1 MGNACGDRIAIGNGN
16 QFLRFGS
23 LKSLRRRP
31 GYPGRCRFT
40 FTPLGHSCRNVLIR
54 VLGAAAGGGFPQWNC
69 NCRNCAGVRDGS
81 VTATPRTQS
90 SIAVSTDGDRWVLC
104 NASPDLHRQIAA
116 NPPLQPRTGIRD
128 TPIAAVVLVD
138 GQIDHTTGLLLLREH
153 RQRLDVWTTEA
164 VRTDLTSGLPLLS
177 VLQHYCGVE
186 WHPIGIDGKPFQI
199 PALPGIEISALPVE
213 GKPGP
218 YSPHRQNPR
227 IGDNIALSIRDTQ
240 SGRRALYAPGLAAIS
255 ESVNVALHASQCV
268 LVDGTFWR
276 DDEMI
281 AAGVS
286 SKRASELGH
295 LPQSGASGMIE
306 TLVKLP
312 PTARRILIHINNT
325 NPILDEQSAE
335 RAALTDAGIEVAFD
349 GLEIRL

>member
-1 MGNACGDRIAIGNGN
+1 
-16 QFLRFGS
+16 
-23 LKSLRRRP
+23 
-31 GYPGRCRFT
+31 
-40 FTPLGHSCRNVLIR
+40 VLIR

-69 NCRNCAGVRDGS
+69 NCRNCRAVRAGTLKA
-81 VTATPRTQS
+81 TARTQS
-90 SIAVSTDGDRWVLC
+90 SIAISSDGSQWVLC

-116 NPPLQPRTGIRD
+116 NPALQPRTGVRD
-128 TPIAAVVLVD
+128 TPIAAVLLVD
-138 GQIDHTTGLLLLREH
+138 GQIDHTMGLLLLREH
-153 RQRLDVWTTEA
+153 RQRLEVWTTEA
-164 VRTDLTSGLPLLS
+164 VRTDLTAGLPLLS
-177 VLQHYCGVE
+177 VLQHYCGIE
-186 WHPIGIDGKPFQI
+186 WHPIGIDGRPFQI
-199 PALPGIEISALPVE
+199 PALPGIAITALPVE

-227 IGDNIALSIRDTQ
+227 TGDNIALSFCDLQTGHQ
-240 SGRRALYAPGLAAIS
+240 ALYAPGLAAITAPI
-255 ESVNVALHASQCV
+255 ALALQASQCV

-295 LPQSGASGMIE
+295 LPQSGAGGMIE
-306 TLVKLP
+306 ILSTLP
-312 PTARRILIHINNT
+312 PGARRILIHINNT

-335 RAALTDAGIEVAFD
+335 RAELAAAGIEVAFD